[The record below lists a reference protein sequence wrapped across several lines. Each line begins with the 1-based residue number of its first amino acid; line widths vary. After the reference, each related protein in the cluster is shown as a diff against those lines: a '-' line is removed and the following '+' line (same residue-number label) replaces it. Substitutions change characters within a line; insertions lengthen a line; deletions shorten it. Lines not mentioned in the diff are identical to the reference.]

1 MFIRGFSLL
10 FLGLGIFVLM
20 QVVSPYIAF
29 KSWELLAFDQNSLLA
44 DPNPSNGLAGS
55 GVLGVSIENRGD
67 FPAFISKNGNIKQP
81 LYKEFKLSVPSISLE
96 NVIVAVYSNDFD
108 NMLAQLPGTAMP
120 GEKGNVFIT
129 GHSSLP
135 QNIAV
140 NRKAFFINLPNVKK
154 GDRVFADVLG
164 QRFTYEVLGL
174 RIVDPKDV
182 SVIDPPDSG
191 GRYLSLMT
199 CVPPGFNTKRL
210 VVFAK
215 LQS

>member
-1 MFIRGFSLL
+1 MFIKGLSLL

-20 QVVSPYIAF
+20 QVVSPFIAF
-29 KSWELLAFDQNSLLA
+29 KAFELLAFDQNSLLA
-44 DPNPSNGLAGS
+44 DPHLSNGEVNG
-55 GVLGVSIENRGD
+55 GVLGVSIENVGD
-67 FPAFISKNGNIKQP
+67 FPAFISRNGNVKQP

-96 NVIVAVYSNDFD
+96 NVIVAVNSNDFD
-108 NMLAQLPGTAMP
+108 NMPAHLPGTALP

-140 NRKAFFINLPNVKK
+140 NHKAFFVNLPNVKK
-154 GDRVFADVLG
+154 GDSIYVDVLG

-174 RIVDPKDV
+174 RIVDPKDI
-182 SVIDPPDSG
+182 SVIDPPDNR

-210 VVFAK
+210 IVFAK